1 MSGRRENNLAGNRDI
16 HSPQSARGFVMRRL
30 FAVMTVVMLLL
41 AGTMSAGATLRSG
54 TSTTNGVTPKEIKL
68 GVTYVDLESIRSQIN
83 LDIGNF
89 PKMYTAILDDLNAKG
104 GINGRKV
111 VPAFAPINPLGTTP
125 SQEAC
130 VKLVEDEKV
139 FAVTGF
145 FLGDAPLCYVEQYT
159 TPVVGGTQSAEEL
172 ARAKA
177 PWFTL
182 EPGDHVAAQAVD
194 ALVADGAFK
203 GGKLGIIIS
212 NDAKSLYD
220 DVVAP
225 ALKQHK
231 VSGTVASITASQGD
245 SVAIE
250 RESATILERFK
261 SEGVNKILVVGQDM
275 LGVGNA
281 LSKTDY
287 RPRLLVL
294 SETFLRSYVVNPG
307 SNLDVVKNAIAANVN
322 VDFNEPG
329 LQECFKIITK
339 ATGYQMFDTVPTGQP
354 DYAQGAEIACR
365 ASALFAG
372 LAKAAGKKLTTASFA
387 KAAEK
392 AGPIEIPGSG
402 KVTYDKKTH
411 TFEQPVYIYRFD
423 PATKTTVRDQEP
435 SA

>member
-1 MSGRRENNLAGNRDI
+1 
-16 HSPQSARGFVMRRL
+16 MRRWL
-30 FAVMTVVMLLL
+30 VVLTVMASL
-41 AGTMSAGATLRSG
+41 AAAAPAAAAIRTGSA
-54 TSTTNGVTPKEIKL
+54 TTNGVTPKEIKL
-68 GVTYVDLESIRSQIN
+68 GVTYVDLEAIRSQIN

-89 PKMYTAILDDLNAKG
+89 PKMYTAIIDDLNAKG

-111 VPAFAPINPLGTTP
+111 VPVFAPINPLGTTP

-145 FLGDAPLCYVEQYT
+145 FLGDAPLCYVEQYE

-172 ARAKA
+172 ARANA

-182 EPGDHVAAQAVD
+182 EPGDQVAAQAVD

-203 GGKLGIIIS
+203 GGKLGIIVS
-212 NDAKSLYD
+212 NDAGPLYD

-231 VSGTVASITASQGD
+231 VSGTTASITATQGD
-245 SVAIE
+245 NTAIE
-250 RESATILERFK
+250 REANAILERFK
-261 SEGVNKILVVGQDM
+261 SEGVNKVLVVGQDF

-281 LSKTDY
+281 LGKTTY
-287 RPRLLVL
+287 RPRLIAL

-307 SNLDVVKNAIAANVN
+307 SNLEVVEDAIGANVA
-322 VDFNEPG
+322 VDFNDPA
-329 LQECFKIITK
+329 LQSCFKIITK
-339 ATGYQMFDTVPTGQP
+339 ATGYTMQETVPTGQP

-365 ASALFAG
+365 ATALFAG
-372 LAKAAGKKLTTASFA
+372 LAEAAGKKLTVESFG
-387 KAAEK
+387 KSAAK

-411 TFEQPVYIYRFD
+411 TFELPVYIYRYD
-423 PATKTTVRDQEP
+423 PTTKTTVRDPEP

>member
-1 MSGRRENNLAGNRDI
+1 
-16 HSPQSARGFVMRRL
+16 MRKL
-30 FAVMTVVMLLL
+30 FATAIVLALVLGSSVAASATVRS
-41 AGTMSAGATLRSG
+41 AGT
-54 TSTTNGVTPKEIKL
+54 TTNGVTPKQIDL

-89 PKMYTAILDDLNAKG
+89 PKMYTAILDDLNSKG

-111 VPAFAPINPLGTTP
+111 VPVFAPINPLG
-125 SQEAC
+125 SAGAQEAC

-172 ARAKA
+172 ARAQA

-182 EPGDHVAAQAVD
+182 EPGDQVAGQAVD

-203 GGKLGIIIS
+203 GGKLGIIVS
-212 NDAKSLYD
+212 NDAGALYS

-231 VSGTVASITASQGD
+231 VSGTVASISATQGD
-245 SVAIE
+245 NTAIE
-250 RESATILERFK
+250 REAGAILERFK

-275 LGVGNA
+275 LGVGNS

-307 SNLDVVKNAIAANVN
+307 SNLDVVKDAIAANIA

-329 LQECFKIITK
+329 LQKCFGVVTK
-339 ATGYQMFDTVPTGQP
+339 ATGYTMQETVPTGQP

-365 ASALFAG
+365 ATALFAA
-372 LAKAAGKKLTTASFA
+372 LAKAAGKKLTVESFA

-402 KVTYDKKTH
+402 PVTYDKKTH
-411 TFEQPVYIYRFD
+411 TFEQPVYIFRFD
-423 PATKTTVRDQEP
+423 PATKTIVRDDEP
-435 SA
+435 S

>member
-1 MSGRRENNLAGNRDI
+1 MRKWLA
-16 HSPQSARGFVMRRL
+16 A
-30 FAVMTVVMLLL
+30 MTVPMVLL
-41 AGTMSAGATLRSG
+41 AVAPAGAATRSG
-54 TSTTNGVTPKEIKL
+54 TTTTNGVTPKEIKL

-89 PKMYTAILDDLNAKG
+89 PKMYTALLDDLNAKG

-111 VPAFAPINPLGTTP
+111 VPAFAPVNPLGTAP

-182 EPGDHVAAQAVD
+182 EPGDQVAAQAVD
-194 ALVADGAFK
+194 ALAADGAFK

-212 NDAKSLYD
+212 NDAKPLYD
-220 DVVAP
+220 DVVSP

-231 VSGTVASITASQGD
+231 VSGTVASITATQGD

-250 RESATILERFK
+250 REASAILERFK

-275 LGVGNA
+275 LGIGNS

-287 RPRLLVL
+287 RPRLIVL
-294 SETFLRSYVVNPG
+294 SNTFLQSYVVNPG

-322 VDFNEPG
+322 VDFNDPG
-329 LQECFKIITK
+329 LQDCFKIITK
-339 ATGYQMFDTVPTGQP
+339 ATGYAMQETVPTGQP

-365 ASALFAG
+365 ATALFAG
-372 LAKAAGKKLTTASFA
+372 LAKAAGKKLTVESFG
-387 KAAEK
+387 KSAEK
-392 AGPIEIPGSG
+392 AGPIAIPGSG
-402 KVTYDKKTH
+402 NVTFDKKTH
-411 TFEQPVYIYRFD
+411 TFNLPVYIYRFD
-423 PATKTTVRDQEP
+423 PATKTSVRDSEP

>member
-1 MSGRRENNLAGNRDI
+1 
-16 HSPQSARGFVMRRL
+16 MRRFL
-30 FAVMTVVMLLL
+30 VLAAVVGLLVVG
-41 AGTMSAGATLRSG
+41 AGPAGATTRSG
-54 TSTTNGVTPKEIKL
+54 SAVTNGVTPKEIKL
-68 GVTYVDLESIRSQIN
+68 GVTYVDLEAIRSQVN

-159 TPVVGGTQSAEEL
+159 TPVVGGTQTAEKL

-194 ALVADGAFK
+194 ALAADGVFK
-203 GGKLGIIIS
+203 GGKLGIVVS
-212 NDAKSLYD
+212 TDSKAVYD

-225 ALKQHK
+225 ALKSHK
-231 VSGTVASITASQGD
+231 VSGTVGTVTAAQGD
-245 SVAIE
+245 AVAIE
-250 RESATILERFK
+250 SELGPILERFK
-261 SEGVNKILVVGQDM
+261 SEGVNKILVVGQNF
-275 LGVGNA
+275 LQVGNV
-281 LSKTDY
+281 LGKTDY
-287 RPRLLVL
+287 RPRLLAL

-307 SNLDVVKNAIAANVN
+307 SNLDVLKNAVGANVA

-329 LQECFKIITK
+329 LQECFKLITK
-339 ATGYQMFDTVPTGQP
+339 ATGYTMQDTVPTGQP
-354 DYAQGAEIACR
+354 DYGQGAEIACR

-372 LAKAAGKKLTTASFA
+372 LAKAAGKKLTTQSFA

-402 KVTYDKKTH
+402 KVSYDKKTH
-411 TFEQPVYIYRFD
+411 TFEQPVYLYRYD
-423 PATKTTVRDQEP
+423 PTTKTDVRDSEP